1 MVKDDSSMREQVWL
15 PLMRS
20 EGTASLGA
28 SILRLASL
36 AEAAHLQQTRDDYQ
50 ADQASDGR
58 ADGSAP
64 RDVAVSRDGRDHT
77 EVDR

>member
-1 MVKDDSSMREQVWL
+1 L

-20 EGTASLGA
+20 SGSATLGEA
-28 SILRLASL
+28 ILRLASL
-36 AEAAHLQQTRDDYQ
+36 AEAAHMQQTLEDCHAGDT
-50 ADQASDGR
+50 SDGR

-64 RDVAVSRDGRDHT
+64 QDVVAADLSGLDHT

>member
-1 MVKDDSSMREQVWL
+1 MREQVWL

-20 EGTASLGA
+20 SGSATLGE

-36 AEAAHLQQTRDDYQ
+36 AEAAHMQQASDGYHAGD
-50 ADQASDGR
+50 ASDGR

-64 RDVAVSRDGRDHT
+64 RDVVAADLSGLDHT